1 MLTDE
6 RSIYI
11 GVIYKILGHP
21 LAFGSSEIKI
31 PSKTMNENLLKY
43 VVV

>member
-6 RSIYI
+6 RTTYI

-21 LAFGSSEIKI
+21 LVFGSVELKI
-31 PSKTMNENLLKY
+31 PSKFMNENLLKD
-43 VVV
+43 VV